1 MPAEVREKL
10 AITIDKGKIAKVGAS
25 SGGDQI
31 IELAPDDM
39 VMPGLIDMHVHG
51 GAGSDVMEDTEES
64 LNNISAHLS
73 RYGVTGWLA
82 TTYSAPV
89 VDMADVGAAA
99 AWLLGAKDIGA
110 ELLGVYHEGPF
121 IAKKMRGIHPEG
133 FLLKPDPSKAEEL
146 IAPAA
151 VSIISIAPEL
161 EGALKIV
168 DLVKER
174 NIICA
179 IGHTDASYEQTKE
192 AVQRGASHITHCF
205 NSMSGFDYQN
215 PGSLGLALTAD
226 EVSCEL
232 IADLIHVHPAAISL
246 LIKTKT
252 PARIALISDAISACG
267 QADGVY
273 EIAGQHVRVK
283 KGEARLEDGSL
294 AGSVLTLNIALKNLV
309 QKVGVSLLDAVEM
322 ASTTP
327 AKILA
332 VDSVRGKIAEG
343 YEANLTILDKD
354 FNPLYT
360 IVGGNIVYQ
369 KSSKKEEVK

>member
-1 MPAEVREKL
+1 MPKGVRENL
-10 AITIDKGKIAKVGAS
+10 VITVDKGKIIKLGAS
-25 SGGDQI
+25 SGEGEI
-31 IELAPDDM
+31 IELAQDDI

-64 LNNISAHLS
+64 LNNISAHLA
-73 RYGVTGWLA
+73 RFGITGWLA
-82 TTYSAPV
+82 TTYSANI

-99 AWLLGAKDIGA
+99 SWLLGTKDIGA

-121 IAKKMRGIHPEG
+121 IANKMRGIHPEG

-151 VSIISIAPEL
+151 ISIITIAPEL
-161 EGALKIV
+161 EGAMKII
-168 DLVKER
+168 DLVRER

-179 IGHTDASYEQTKE
+179 IGHTDASYEQTEE
-192 AVQRGASHITHCF
+192 AVKRGASHITHCF
-205 NSMSGFDYQN
+205 NLMSGFDYQN
-215 PGSLGLALTAD
+215 PGSLGLALISDQVT
-226 EVSCEL
+226 CEL
-232 IADLIHVHPAAISL
+232 IADLVHVHPAAISL
-246 LIKTKT
+246 LIKTKS
-252 PARIALISDAISACG
+252 PSRIALVSDAISACG
-267 QADGVY
+267 QADGMY
-273 EIAGQHVRVK
+273 EVAGQHVRVK

-309 QKVGVSLLDAVEM
+309 QKVGVSLADAVEM

-332 VDSVRGKIAEG
+332 VDDVRGKIAEG
-343 YEANLTILDKD
+343 YEADLTILDKD
-354 FNPLYT
+354 FNALYT